1 MTPNS
6 QATQA
11 ILRDPS
17 NFQWYIIPLLLLVLY
32 VYANEVQHKR
42 WSVILGG
49 LALWGMDWFNEIWN
63 SLFLHFTNFAPC
75 WGLAKNSCF
84 IILTGLNIEI
94 CFMFAIMGIV
104 FLKQL
109 PEDKDMKILGVNNR
123 WFMSVVFSLL
133 AVFVEILLN
142 LAGALVWEWGF
153 WNIKFPVF
161 IFLLGYFPFFV
172 VAFKVHD
179 MENRKNQIRAVL
191 GILGFD
197 LACLVVFGG
206 VLGWI

>member
-1 MTPNS
+1 MSPNS
-6 QATQA
+6 EATQA

-17 NFQWYIIPLLLLVLY
+17 NFQWYIIPLLLIVLY

-49 LALWGMDWFNEIWN
+49 LGLWGMDWFNEIWN
-63 SLFLHFTNFAPC
+63 SLFLHFTNHAPC

-109 PEDKDMKILGVNNR
+109 PEDKNMKIMGMNNR
-123 WFMSVVFSLL
+123 WFMAIVFSLL

-142 LAGALVWEWGF
+142 LAGALVLGMEFLDGQVSF
-153 WNIKFPVF
+153 VHFLAGLF
-161 IFLLGYFPFFV
+161 SIFYC
-172 VAFKVHD
+172 
-179 MENRKNQIRAVL
+179 
-191 GILGFD
+191 
-197 LACLVVFGG
+197 CL
-206 VLGWI
+206 